1 MHVNGC
7 IGSNLSDVFPSLPFQ
22 DSNNNSSTGPILNIN
37 GPNTNSID
45 TVSRL
50 KFLGLSLANNNQNGN
65 GNTLFNEDRSR
76 TNLII
81 NYLPQSYDQN
91 DLQHLFE
98 RVGPIRQCKLIRDK
112 NTGASLCYGF
122 VDFVNPQHAA
132 LAIQTYHGYETE
144 QKRLRVAYASSGGRR
159 FAPGHRLQTFS
170 SGNTFSNSTN
180 SEVTNENIIGWEI
193 IVTGIPVEWTEPD
206 LLRLFSNFGAVVVI
220 RLLAPQVPDSPPGQK
235 PRLSPALNGASS
247 DISSES
253 ADNKFT
259 SSASVIF
266 QERNSAEVS
275 VLRLNGYQ
283 APEWASPLRLRLIG
297 SVTRET
303 YGLFYFSSR
312 QSPPF
317 AFNRTTNNHSTTD
330 PLAESDILTNV
341 LNRRALNTSTCAVH
355 GNSQNH
361 YMTEVKGSEIGLNV
375 TVDSHNSLQLQP
387 NTSFGIP
394 PRAIIR
400 NKVSDPNSTSL
411 FNRDVL
417 SQTGSLDILD
427 FLDGHHSANSPSLVG
442 GVDRCSSRDVSII
455 NSLTSQR
462 AADNDQPKLEHTL
475 RSLANSQN
483 HSPWP
488 FTSQRTVLSSLPETG
503 RSGEIN
509 QNALTI
515 GVCRRLSVKSPLIP
529 SPILSS
535 LLNQRGC
542 QMNVWLKLENIQPTG
557 SFKIRGVENV
567 VRKWA
572 AAGVSHIVCPT
583 TGNAGVAA
591 SFAAHAFR
599 INCTLVVPE
608 TFELSVRRRLALE
621 AQEAKIVVG
630 GTNFLEA
637 HHRAEQLVS
646 DLQSA
651 HSDSIVRLLHPYD
664 QPELWEGYETI
675 IDEITPEVGQPDA
688 IIVAVGG
695 GGLLSGVIQGLWNRG
710 WSSTHIITVETE
722 GADCLNRSLKSGQL
736 AIIPRS
742 STVATSLSAPVLAQR
757 AWNLAQC
764 HSISAVTC
772 TDAEAVDGV
781 KRFLDDH
788 GMLVDPACGA
798 ALSTVYSGYLSR
810 LQLEG
815 RLPRPSNILL
825 IVGGGRNVSL
835 RQLIDWENQM
845 SPFAPEQIAASV
857 LPPLSSS
864 YITHL
869 SPRPTCQEMPKSATI
884 THYTTTADHEESRNG
899 TPTPGTPRSVCT
911 ILSRTAVSRS
921 DPTEN
926 QISICNNVEV
936 ENSSECAGSLNPHD
950 LVNFSKLLASSEA
963 EGEDGGLRE

>member
-7 IGSNLSDVFPSLPFQ
+7 MGSNLSDVFPSLPFQ
-22 DSNNNSSTGPILNIN
+22 DSNNNSVTGPLLNIN
-37 GPNTNSID
+37 GTNMNSID
-45 TVSRL
+45 TMSRL
-50 KFLGLSLANNNQNGN
+50 KFLGLNLANNNQNGN
-65 GNTLFNEDRSR
+65 GSTLFNEDRSR

-91 DLQHLFE
+91 DLQRLFE

-159 FAPGHRLQTFS
+159 FTPGHRLQTFS
-170 SGNTFSNSTN
+170 SGASFPGSVNP
-180 SEVTNENIIGWEI
+180 EVTNENIIGWEI

-220 RLLAPQVPDSPPGQK
+220 RLLAPQFPDSPPGQK
-235 PRLSPALNGASS
+235 SRLSPALNGASS
-247 DISSES
+247 DMSSES
-253 ADNKFT
+253 ADSKFT

-266 QERNSAEVS
+266 QEKNNAELS

-283 APEWASPLRLRLIG
+283 APEWTSPLRLRLIG

-312 QSPPF
+312 HSPSFPL
-317 AFNRTTNNHSTTD
+317 NRTTNGNSNTD

-341 LNRRALNTSTCAVH
+341 LNRRTLNTPGCIVH
-355 GNSQNH
+355 GNSQNQF
-361 YMTEVKGSEIGLNV
+361 MAETKNPEVSLNV
-375 TVDSHNSLQLQP
+375 AVDSSGSLQVTSNP
-387 NTSFGIP
+387 SFGGP
-394 PRAIIR
+394 PRPIIR
-400 NKVSDPNSTSL
+400 NKVSDPNLTSI

-417 SQTGSLDILD
+417 SQTSSLDVLD
-427 FLDGHHSANSPSLVG
+427 FLEAHHSVSSSGLATG
-442 GVDRCSSRDVSII
+442 IDRCSSREFSIL
-455 NSLTSQR
+455 NTLSSQR
-462 AADNDQPKLEHTL
+462 ATDSDQPKLEHSL
-475 RSLANSQN
+475 RNMANAQS
-483 HSPWP
+483 HSPWM
-488 FTSQRTVLSSLPETG
+488 FSQQRSIMNSLSETG

-509 QNALTI
+509 PITMTA
-515 GVCRRLSVKSPLIP
+515 GVYRRLSVKSPLIP
-529 SPILSS
+529 SPQLTSF
-535 LLNQRGC
+535 LTQRGC
-542 QMNVWLKLENIQPTG
+542 QINIWLKLENIQPTG
-557 SFKIRGVENV
+557 SFKIRGVENLI
-567 VRKWA
+567 RKWA

-583 TGNAGVAA
+583 TGNAGIAA
-591 SFAAHAFR
+591 SFVAHTYR

-608 TFELSVRRRLALE
+608 ALESTIRRRLSLE
-621 AQEAKIVVG
+621 AHEAKIVIG
-630 GTNFLEA
+630 GTSFLEA
-637 HHRAEQLVS
+637 HHRAEQLVN
-646 DLQSA
+646 DLQSG
-651 HSDSIVRLLHPYD
+651 HNDPTVRLLHPYD
-664 QPELWEGYETI
+664 HPELWEGYETI
-675 IDEITPEVGQPDA
+675 IDEVTPEIGQPDA
-688 IIVAVGG
+688 IVVAVGG
-695 GGLLSGVIQGLWNRG
+695 GGLLAGVIQGLWNRG
-710 WSSTHIITVETE
+710 WSSTHVVTVETE

-736 AIIPRS
+736 AVIPRS
-742 STVATSLSAPVLAQR
+742 STIATSLSAPVLAQR
-757 AWNLAQC
+757 AWNLSQC

-772 TDAEAVDGV
+772 TDGEAVDGV

-798 ALSTVYSGYLSR
+798 ALSTIYSGYLSR

-815 RLPRPSNILL
+815 RLPRPSNVLL
-825 IVGGGRNVSL
+825 IVGGGRNVSF

-869 SPRPTCQEMPKSATI
+869 SPRSTCQEIPKSSTM
-884 THYTTTADHEESRNG
+884 THYTSGAGHEEARVG
-899 TPTPGTPRSVCT
+899 TPTPNTPRSVCT

-921 DPTEN
+921 DNTDHPV
-926 QISICNNVEV
+926 SVCNSVAV
-936 ENSSECAGSLNPHD
+936 ENGSECASSLNPHD
-950 LVNFSKLLASSEA
+950 LMNFSKLLASSEA

>member
-7 IGSNLSDVFPSLPFQ
+7 MGSNLSDVFPSLPFQ
-22 DSNNNSSTGPILNIN
+22 DSINNSATGPVLNVN
-37 GPNTNSID
+37 GPNVNSID
-45 TVSRL
+45 TMSRL
-50 KFLGLSLANNNQNGN
+50 KFLGLNLTSNNQNGN
-65 GNTLFNEDRSR
+65 SNTLCNEDRSR

-91 DLQHLFE
+91 DLQRLFE

-159 FAPGHRLQTFS
+159 FTPGHRLQTFS
-170 SGNTFSNSTN
+170 NGTNFSGSLS

-220 RLLAPQVPDSPPGQK
+220 RLLAPQFPDSPPGQK

-247 DISSES
+247 DMSSES

-266 QERNSAEVS
+266 QEKNNAELS

-312 QSPPF
+312 QSPLPL
-317 AFNRTTNNHSTTD
+317 NRTTNNNSNAD
-330 PLAESDILTNV
+330 PLTESNILTNV
-341 LNRRALNTSTCAVH
+341 LNRRTLNTLGCAVH
-355 GNSQNH
+355 GNSQNQ
-361 YMTEVKGSEIGLNV
+361 YMTETKNSEVALNV
-375 TVDSHNSLQLQP
+375 AVESSGSLQLP
-387 NTSFGIP
+387 SNPPFGIP
-394 PRAIIR
+394 PRPIMR
-400 NKVSDPNSTSL
+400 NK
-411 FNRDVL
+411 
-417 SQTGSLDILD
+417 G
-427 FLDGHHSANSPSLVG
+427 LVA
-442 GVDRCSSRDVSII
+442 GVDRCSSRELSII
-455 NSLTSQR
+455 NTLNSQR
-462 AADNDQPKLEHTL
+462 TVDNDQPKLEQSL
-475 RSLANSQN
+475 RNLTNTTS
-483 HSPWP
+483 HSPWL
-488 FTSQRTVLSSLPETG
+488 FSQHRSAINPLSETG

-509 QNALTI
+509 PSALTV
-515 GVCRRLSVKSPLIP
+515 GLFRRLSVKSPLIP
-529 SPILSS
+529 SPVLSS
-535 LLNQRGC
+535 LLTQRGC
-542 QMNVWLKLENIQPTG
+542 QMNIWLKLENIQPTG

-591 SFAAHAFR
+591 SFAAHTYR

-608 TFELSVRRRLALE
+608 AFEQTVRRRLSLE
-621 AQEAKIVVG
+621 AQEAKIVIG
-630 GTNFLEA
+630 GTSFLEA
-637 HHRAEQLVS
+637 HHRAEQLVN
-646 DLQSA
+646 DLQSG
-651 HSDSIVRLLHPYD
+651 HNDPTVRLLHPYD

-675 IDEITPEVGQPDA
+675 VDEITPEIGQPDA
-688 IIVAVGG
+688 IVVAVGG
-695 GGLLSGVIQGLWNRG
+695 GGLLAGVIQGLWNKG
-710 WSSTHIITVETE
+710 WSSTHIVTVETE

-736 AIIPRS
+736 AVIPRS
-742 STVATSLSAPVLAQR
+742 STIATSLSAPVLAQR
-757 AWNLAQC
+757 AWSLAQC

-772 TDAEAVDGV
+772 TDGEAVDGV

-815 RLPRPSNILL
+815 RLPRPSNIL
-825 IVGGGRNVSL
+825 IVIGGGRNVSF

-845 SPFAPEQIAASV
+845 SSFAPEQIAASV

-864 YITHL
+864 YMSHL
-869 SPRPTCQEMPKSATI
+869 SPRSTCQEIPKSSTM
-884 THYTTTADHEESRNG
+884 THHTSGAEHEEGRVR
-899 TPTPGTPRSVCT
+899 TPTPNTPRSVCA
-911 ILSRTAVSRS
+911 ILSRTAVSRPDAADHQMS
-921 DPTEN
+921 V
-926 QISICNNVEV
+926 CNGLEV

-950 LVNFSKLLASSEA
+950 LMNFSKLLASSEA
-963 EGEDGGLRE
+963 EGEEGGLRE